1 MKKIHPSLHLI
12 FPAVISSFIP
22 TNCHA
27 KNIKPNIIYILADDL
42 GYAELGCYG
51 QKKIE
56 TPNIDQL
63 ASDGIRFT
71 QFYAGAPVSAPSR
84 STLLTGLHTG
94 HTPIRGNDEMA
105 GRGDVWNLAAMID
118 NPNLEGQAP
127 MPAGTVTIAT
137 VLKNAGYATAC
148 IGKWGLG
155 YPGSESTPEKVGFD
169 FFYGYNCQRQA
180 HDYFPPY
187 LYRND
192 KREFLGNKVVHTRNQ
207 ILEKNSDIFADST
220 YAKYRQQDYAPD
232 LMFKELIQY
241 VQKNKHHPF
250 FMYWATPIPHV
261 PLQAPQQWIDYYI
274 KKFGSETPYIGNKG
288 YFPCR
293 YPHATYAAMISYLD
307 EQVGILINEL
317 KTAGIYDNT
326 LIIFTSDNGP
336 TFNGGSDSP
345 FFDSAAPFKSEQG
358 WGKTSLNEGGIRVPM
373 IAVWKGKIRPNSV
386 TNHVAASWDVMP
398 TLCEITKLKSP
409 ATDGISFYHALIN
422 KKQSAHH
429 FLYWEF
435 PEAGGS
441 KAVRLGNWKGII
453 KSYIKTKNRTIKL
466 YDLEQDPREQ
476 NDVAKDHPEIIQ
488 QMISIMQKEH
498 TDPENPEFRME

>member
-1 MKKIHPSLHLI
+1 MKKINSYLHI
-12 FPAVISSFIP
+12 IVPAVISSFFT
-22 TNCHA
+22 TNSTA
-27 KNIKPNIIYILADDL
+27 KNTKPNIIYILADDL

-51 QKKIE
+51 QQKIE
-56 TPNIDQL
+56 TPNIDRL
-63 ASDGIRFT
+63 AKEGIRFT

-105 GRGDVWNLAAMID
+105 SRGDVWNLAAMID

-127 MPAGTVTIAT
+127 MPSGTVTIAS

-155 YPGSESTPEKVGFD
+155 YPGSVSTPDKVGFD

-187 LYRND
+187 LYRNN
-192 KREFLGNKVVHTRNQ
+192 KREFLKNKVVHPRNQ
-207 ILEKNSDIFADST
+207 VHEKNSDILADST
-220 YAKYRQQDYAPD
+220 YAKYNQHDYAPD
-232 LMFKELIQY
+232 LMFNELIQY
-241 VQKNKHHPF
+241 VQTNKHHPF

-261 PLQAPQQWIDYYI
+261 PLQAPQKWIDYYI
-274 KKFGSETPYIGNKG
+274 KKFGDESPYIGNKG

-307 EQVGILINEL
+307 EQVGILIKEL

-373 IAVWKGKIRPNSV
+373 IAVWKNKIKPNTTTS
-386 TNHVAASWDVMP
+386 HVAAGWDVMP
-398 TLCEITKLKSP
+398 TLCEIAGVKSP
-409 ATDGISFYHALIN
+409 VTDGISFFPALIN
-422 KKQSAHH
+422 KKQTKHS

-441 KAVRLGNWKGII
+441 KAVRIGKWKGII
-453 KSYIKTKNRTIKL
+453 KNYIKTKNRTIKL

-476 NDVAKDHPEIIQ
+476 NDVAKDHPEIIKR
-488 QMISIMQKEH
+488 MISIMQTEH
-498 TDPENPEFRME
+498 TNPENPEFRME